1 MVGFYGW
8 FECKKCG
15 EVGYRHNSE
24 LCQCPKKPSQRVPVT
39 NRTYSKRLIEILDSH
54 RKRRERKNG

>member
-8 FECKKCG
+8 FRCRKCG
-15 EVGYRHNSE
+15 EIDYRHNSE
-24 LCQCPKKPSQRVPVT
+24 RCQCDHTKKPSE

-54 RKRRERKNG
+54 RKRREKQNG